1 MSNGDG
7 GGLQYDDGNDSHL
20 ARRDSP
26 STAPS
31 RPPRQQLSTVLAMRP
46 NVQIHMGGRK
56 PQLSSS
62 GSGS

>member
-1 MSNGDG
+1 MGTGGDC
-7 GGLQYDDGNDSHL
+7 SMTTVM
-20 ARRDSP
+20 
-26 STAPS
+26 TAIW
-31 RPPRQQLSTVLAMRP
+31 LEETVLAQHRVVLLVSNYRRCSAAMRP